1 MRMEK
6 LLEIKNLSVQFHT
19 SEGPARAV
27 DGINIDLMHG
37 ETLGLVGES
46 GCGKTVT
53 SLSILGLIPSPPGRI
68 QSDGILFKG
77 RNLLDLDPEALR
89 HVRGHEISM
98 IFQEPMTSLNPVL
111 PIGRQVAEPL
121 ITHRGISKSR
131 AYAEAAAWLEHVKIP
146 AVRERMDN
154 YPHQLSG
161 GMRQRV
167 MIAMAM
173 VCRPRL
179 LIADEPTTALD
190 VTIQAQILSL
200 MIGLKEELGMS
211 VLLITHDLGVV
222 AQMAN
227 RVIVMYAGEVVEE
240 AGVMDLFDRP
250 FHPYT
255 QGLLRSIPRL
265 GAGVRGRAQRLKE
278 IPGTVPPLTGIIRGC
293 KFADR
298 CPKVFSRCKEK
309 HPGLFTID
317 KGHRARCW
325 LENKGSNKGSQVQGS
340 EVKPVHL

>member
-1 MRMEK
+1 MK
-6 LLEIKNLSVQFHT
+6 NLLELYNLSVQFYT
-19 SEGPARAV
+19 PEGVARAV
-27 DGINIDLMHG
+27 DGVSFELSRG

-46 GCGKTVT
+46 GCGKSVT

-68 QSDGILFKG
+68 KADGILFEG
-77 RNLLDLDPEALR
+77 QNLLDLDAEGLR
-89 HVRGHEISM
+89 KVRGREISM

-121 ITHRGISKSR
+121 MVHRGLSK
-131 AYAEAAAWLEHVKIP
+131 AEAYREAEMWLEHVKIP
-146 AVRERMDN
+146 GAKERLND
-154 YPHQLSG
+154 YPHRLSG

-173 VCRPRL
+173 VCRPKL

-200 MIGLKEELGMS
+200 MVQLKEEFGMS

-227 RVIVMYAGEVVEE
+227 RVVVMYAGELVEI
-240 AGVMDLFDRP
+240 AGVMDIFDRP

-255 QGLLRSIPRL
+255 QGLLKSMPRL
-265 GAGVRGRAQRLKE
+265 GDRTRKGSRLHE
-278 IPGTVPPLTGIIRGC
+278 IEGTVPPLTQVIRGC
-293 KFADR
+293 KFSQR
-298 CPKVFSRCKEK
+298 CPHAFSLCREN
-309 HPGLFTID
+309 HPILFNIGD
-317 KGHRARCW
+317 GHLARCW
-325 LENKGSNKGSQVQGS
+325 LKEHRRKSNV
-340 EVKPVHL
+340 